1 MPLPL
6 LADNLDAIPEAA
18 RGAFVKGADGKF
30 RLDAEIEDTA
40 GLKATNAALKK
51 EKDALSKRAAV
62 LGDRTAEQVI
72 ADFEFAAKAREEA
85 AKASGNYEEL
95 KRLQAEELKKRD
107 TMIFDLTARTAADDA
122 ITAAGG
128 KVKKLRDIVLKH
140 VTVQL
145 VNGTPTATVVDGK
158 GQPRIKDGQGTAF
171 TVADLVEELK
181 ADDDYANDFAAS
193 GASGSGGRNDSSG
206 GGRGGM
212 VIIPKDASTQEYR
225 RLKAEAEKAGRPYK
239 VAS

>member
-6 LADNLDAIPEAA
+6 IADSLDTIPETA
-18 RGAFVKGADGKF
+18 RGAYAKGADGKF

-40 GLKATNAALKK
+40 GLKANNAALKK
-51 EKDALSKRAAV
+51 EKDALAKRVAV
-62 LGDRTAEQVI
+62 LGDRTTEQVI
-72 ADFEFAAKAREEA
+72 ADFEFAAKAREDA

-95 KRLQAEELKKRD
+95 KRIQAEELKKRD
-107 TMIFDLTARTAADDA
+107 AMIFDLTARTAADDA

-140 VTVQL
+140 VRVLTVHG
-145 VNGTPTATVVDGK
+145 VPTATVVDAK
-158 GQPRIKDGQGTAF
+158 GQPRIKDGQGTPF
-171 TVADLVEELK
+171 TLNDLVEELK

-193 GASGSGGRNDSSG
+193 GASGSGARNEG
-206 GGRGGM
+206 GALGRGGI
-212 VIIPKDASTQEYR
+212 VIIPKEASTAEYR